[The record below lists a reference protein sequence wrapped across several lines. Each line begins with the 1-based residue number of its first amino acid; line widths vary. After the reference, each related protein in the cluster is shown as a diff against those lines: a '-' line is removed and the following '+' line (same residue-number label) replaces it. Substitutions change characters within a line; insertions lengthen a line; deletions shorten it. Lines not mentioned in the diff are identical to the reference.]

1 VPTVD
6 FSKEKLYFC
15 FCDLYEGKFIFSDNG
30 SLYVL
35 DFEQA
40 SFLPIS
46 LMTYAL
52 IQARPVCT
60 AIRDKLSLP
69 QENLPGMRLA
79 CSYFVRS
86 TRRIGTYYVTRI
98 WLSFINQC
106 WIQDFFCSELVNFL
120 ASRIKRIRP
129 GSRDRRGRVVGRQN
143 RLFVA
148 LQGSLMFKSQC
159 CYVRHELSSSLA
171 TRSIDL
177 VYTGASTARIMRV

>member
-1 VPTVD
+1 MPTVD
-6 FSKEKLYFC
+6 LSKEKLYFC
-15 FCDLYEGKFIFSDNG
+15 FSDLYEGNFILSHNG

-35 DFEQA
+35 DFEHA

-79 CSYFVRS
+79 CSYFVMS
-86 TRRIGTYYVTRI
+86 TRRIGTYYITII
-98 WLSFINQC
+98 WLTFINQC
-106 WIQDFFCSELVNFL
+106 WIQDFPCSELVNFL
-120 ASRIKRIRP
+120 ASRIKRMRP
-129 GSRDRRGRVVGRQN
+129 GSRGRRAHVTGRRN

-148 LQGSLMFKSQC
+148 LQDSKPPL
-159 CYVRHELSSSLA
+159 
-171 TRSIDL
+171 
-177 VYTGASTARIMRV
+177 

>member
-1 VPTVD
+1 MPTVD

-15 FCDLYEGKFIFSDNG
+15 FCDFYEGNFIFSDNG
-30 SLYVL
+30 SIYVF

-79 CSYFVRS
+79 CSYFVGS
-86 TRRIGTYYVTRI
+86 TRRISTYYVIRI
-98 WLSFINQC
+98 WLSVINQC
-106 WIQDFFCSELVNFL
+106 WLQDFLCSELINFL
-120 ASRIKRIRP
+120 ASRVKWTRP
-129 GSRDRRGRVVGRQN
+129 NPRGRRGRVAGWRN

-148 LQGSLMFKSQC
+148 LQGSKSP
-159 CYVRHELSSSLA
+159 LSCLSLNV
-171 TRSIDL
+171 T
-177 VYTGASTARIMRV
+177 ASGTTYLPH

>member
-15 FCDLYEGKFIFSDNG
+15 FSDLYEGNFIFSDNG

-35 DFEQA
+35 DFEHA

-79 CSYFVRS
+79 CSFFVMS
-86 TRRIGTYYVTRI
+86 TRRIGTYYITKI

-106 WIQDFFCSELVNFL
+106 WIQDFLCSELVNFL
-120 ASRIKRIRP
+120 ASRIKRMRA
-129 GSRDRRGRVVGRQN
+129 GSRDGRD
-143 RLFVA
+143 
-148 LQGSLMFKSQC
+148 
-159 CYVRHELSSSLA
+159 
-171 TRSIDL
+171 T
-177 VYTGASTARIMRV
+177 